1 MGSEAISPN
10 PLSGAYGYDR
20 KRTLKEEKGKGRK
33 EGTEEGRKQI
43 INWIISKE
51 IDKEGD
57 LDPRGYSRVLFLE
70 HREANEVG
78 TGVALEQ
85 GGGEPILRL
94 HPFSSPPSLPYIHL
108 GFVL

>member
-33 EGTEEGRKQI
+33 EGPEEGRKQI

-57 LDPRGYSRVLFLE
+57 LDPRGYSRVFFLE
-70 HREANEVG
+70 HREANEESLCSE
-78 TGVALEQ
+78 ASKRRCH
-85 GGGEPILRL
+85 LRCL
-94 HPFSSPPSLPYIHL
+94 HPLQAEEVKNI
-108 GFVL
+108 